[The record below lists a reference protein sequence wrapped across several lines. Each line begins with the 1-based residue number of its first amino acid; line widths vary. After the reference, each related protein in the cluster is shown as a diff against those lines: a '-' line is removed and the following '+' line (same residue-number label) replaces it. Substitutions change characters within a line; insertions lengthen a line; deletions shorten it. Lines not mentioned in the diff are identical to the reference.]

1 MLYVSK
7 ICFSFVSSVVTV
19 VVVNV
24 VDRSVGVS
32 PVSDD
37 GAVFV
42 GSIQIRNRRKAKKT
56 NRVLKLGQRP
66 QTD

>member
-1 MLYVSK
+1 MLYVS
-7 ICFSFVSSVVTV
+7 IMCFLFVSSVVTV

-24 VDRSVGVS
+24 VGCSVGVS
-32 PVSDD
+32 SVSDD

-42 GSIQIRNRRKAKKT
+42 GSIQIRCRRKAKKT
-56 NRVLKLGQRP
+56 NRVLKLGQRF